1 VKREGALLESQGVAR
16 AVRES
21 RSRGRVGKRDGVMG
35 SLRLVTFAILELT
48 PFAVDA
54 SGRLSCKIL

>member
-1 VKREGALLESQGVAR
+1 LLESQGVAR

-54 SGRLSCKIL
+54 SGSLSCKIL